1 MCEPK
6 EDQVVPETPV
16 ELIMDHLS
24 ICMAGRR
31 AARALCAMSTEQL
44 QQVGQQI
51 ARKEKALKKRRWKQK
66 LLWEAA
72 PPPLDGQPRR
82 RTASASTTAMRS
94 DCTDRII
101 ISGVV
106 ISNAIKEE
114 CHVCSDEYIG

>member
-72 PPPLDGQPRR
+72 PPPPGRPTKTADGKRKYYCYAERLHRQ
-82 RTASASTTAMRS
+82 
-94 DCTDRII
+94 DYNKW
-101 ISGVV
+101 SGD
-106 ISNAIKEE
+106 K
-114 CHVCSDEYIG
+114 

>member
-24 ICMAGRR
+24 ISMAGRR

-51 ARKEKALKKRRWKQK
+51 ARKEKALRKRRWKQK
-66 LLWEAA
+66 LLWEV
-72 PPPLDGQPRR
+72 PPPGKPYKRADGITKHYCYAERLHRQ
-82 RTASASTTAMRS
+82 
-94 DCTDRII
+94 DYNEW
-101 ISGVV
+101 SGD
-106 ISNAIKEE
+106 K
-114 CHVCSDEYIG
+114 